1 MRAIVPCRRA
11 VPQHSLDMFLTPSD
25 VPTERTTI
33 TSVHPLVCVV
43 MHGNTTPIRHRYRV
57 TTPGGRYTVLWL
69 WAQRFQRVCNA
80 ESAQRWPRCL
90 RAGWLRARGVAQFL
104 HAEGSCARACGP
116 RWSRVRC
123 QTAGCTPVCLAQPD
137 LPAVV
142 FERSELLCGVCVCQ
156 TRMFL
161 WPRHPFG
168 GKWRL
173 GWRHVARLRARV

>member
-1 MRAIVPCRRA
+1 M
-11 VPQHSLDMFLTPSD
+11 
-25 VPTERTTI
+25 
-33 TSVHPLVCVV
+33 
-43 MHGNTTPIRHRYRV
+43 
-57 TTPGGRYTVLWL
+57 

-161 WPRHPFG
+161 WPRHPFD

-173 GWRHVARLRARV
+173 GWRCVARLRARVLTSRGARGGAAHWHGHDIRSVASGAQGGVAPRAWAARVLAGRGYRVFKEIA